1 MKLYVGNLSFSVTDE
16 ELHAAFAA
24 HGSVASAKV
33 IRDRETNESRGFG
46 FVEMADAAEAQTAID
61 RMNGAPLKGR
71 PLRVNEAQER
81 ADARGGAPRPVYGAP
96 RRRA

>member
-16 ELHAAFAA
+16 ELHSAFAA
-24 HGSVASAKV
+24 HGTVHSAKV

-46 FVEMADAAEAQTAID
+46 FVEMSSPAEGQNAID
-61 RMNGAPLKGR
+61 RMNGFPLKGR

-81 ADARGGAPRPVYGAP
+81 ADARAPRSAYGAP

>member
-1 MKLYVGNLSFSVTDE
+1 MKLYVGNLSFNVTDE
-16 ELHAAFAA
+16 ELHSAFAA
-24 HGSVASAKV
+24 HGNVQSAKV

-46 FVEMADAAEAQTAID
+46 FVEMASATDGQNAIE
-61 RMNGAPLKGR
+61 RMNGFALKGR

-81 ADARGGAPRPVYGAP
+81 ADMRAPRSAYGTP